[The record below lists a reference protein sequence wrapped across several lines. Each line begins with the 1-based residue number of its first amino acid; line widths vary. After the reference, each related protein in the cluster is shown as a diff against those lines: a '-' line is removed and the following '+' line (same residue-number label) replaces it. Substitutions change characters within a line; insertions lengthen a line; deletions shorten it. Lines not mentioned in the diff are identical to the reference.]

1 MNGAGMNRRAVA
13 SMLILGIAVRAG
25 TAMAAGLDGTAPIIC
40 ATTQTFDCA
49 AAGDCISDSPD
60 AINLPRLL
68 RLDFVA
74 KKALTK
80 RPDGA
85 ERVAEIGALTIQ
97 EGELVLQ
104 GVQAGHG
111 WTMAI
116 SRGTGAMSLTI
127 AGDGSGFVVFGT
139 CTAL

>member
-1 MNGAGMNRRAVA
+1 
-13 SMLILGIAVRAG
+13 MLILSVAVRAG
-25 TAMAAGLDGTAPIIC
+25 AAMAAGFDGTAPVVC

-49 AAGDCISDSPD
+49 AGGDCIADSPD

-68 RLDFVA
+68 RLDFAA

-80 RPDGA
+80 LPDDA

-97 EGELVLQ
+97 DGELVLQ

-111 WTMAI
+111 WTMEI

>member
-1 MNGAGMNRRAVA
+1 MNERAVA
-13 SMLILGIAVRAG
+13 SMLILGMVIRAG
-25 TAMAAGLDGTAPIIC
+25 AAMAAGLDGTAPVVC

-49 AAGDCISDSPD
+49 AGGDCIADSPD
-60 AINLPRLL
+60 AINLPQLL
-68 RLDFVA
+68 RLDFA
-74 KKALTK
+74 ARKAITK
-80 RPDGA
+80 RPSGA

-111 WTMAI
+111 WSMAI

>member
-1 MNGAGMNRRAVA
+1 
-13 SMLILGIAVRAG
+13 MLIPGMAVLGG
-25 TAMAAGLDGTAPIIC
+25 TSAADGLDGTAPVVC

-49 AAGDCISDSPD
+49 AARDCIADSPD
-60 AINLPRLL
+60 AINLPRLM
-68 RLDFVA
+68 RLDFTA
-74 KKALTK
+74 RRAFTK
-80 RPDGA
+80 RPDGG
-85 ERVAEIGALTIQ
+85 ERIAEIGALTIQ
-97 EGELVLQ
+97 EGELLLQ